1 MVARRLHRGAL
12 RLLTPVET
20 GRARW
25 PGFAACGSRG
35 GMLWSPPFLEQS
47 PMIRRS
53 LLRRSPLTRNSVAF
67 LHDAA
72 MAALSVPLALYLRVG
87 GEVFRYSDYYLFP
100 AMAIFTAVAATV
112 FSFTGL
118 HRGMW
123 RYASMNDLLAITRA
137 VSLTIL
143 IFLPIMFLVT
153 RLDGMPRSTLVINWF
168 VLMALL
174 GAPRFAYRVLKDGG
188 LTHLLERG
196 DPLRASALL
205 IGAEDEAEL
214 FTREMARSPHAP
226 YRVVGIVAVGGD
238 GAARRVGQRIHGVP
252 ILGTLAELPRVIQ
265 RLAARERAPQRLI
278 VTRDD
283 FDREQ
288 MAALLEI
295 AEAHG
300 MTLARL
306 PRLDELQS
314 DPVRQVR
321 PLAPEDLLGRP
332 QTVLDRDAMARLIAG
347 RRVLITGA
355 GGSIGAELA
364 RQVAGFAPSHLAL
377 LDHSEYLLYQV
388 DHEIAGRAP
397 GLSRAAVLADV
408 RDAPRLARVMA
419 EERPELVF
427 HAAALKHV
435 PVAELAPTE
444 SVLTNVIGTRNV
456 AEAARAA
463 GVRAMVLISTDKAVN
478 PTSVLGATKRLAEAY
493 CQALDLAGARAPAA
507 LGAAATRLIVVR
519 FGHVLGSTGSV
530 VPLFQAQLAAGGPLT
545 VTDPAV
551 TRYFMT
557 IAEAV
562 ELVLEA
568 SALGAGAVEP
578 PGAVEPAAERGKV
591 FVLDMGRPVKILD
604 LARQIIRL
612 SGRRPD
618 KDVKILFTGLRQG
631 EKLHEEL
638 SHPGEGLAPTAMPG
652 VLVAGP
658 RTADWPILESALAE
672 LEQTARAG
680 RREATI
686 ALLSRLVPEYQ
697 APAPPQGGRAANA
710 PS

>member
-1 MVARRLHRGAL
+1 MVR
-12 RLLTPVET
+12 P
-20 GRARW
+20 
-25 PGFAACGSRG
+25 C
-35 GMLWSPPFLEQS
+35 LEKP

-53 LLRRSPLTRNSVAF
+53 LLRNTPLTRTTVAF
-67 LHDAA
+67 LHDVA
-72 MAALSVPLALYLRVG
+72 MAAVSVPLALHLRVG
-87 GEVFRYSDYYLFP
+87 GELFRYTEYFLLP
-100 AMAIFTAVAATV
+100 ATAIFTAVAAVV
-112 FSFTGL
+112 FWWTGL
-118 HRGMW
+118 YRGMW

-137 VSLTIL
+137 VTLTIL
-143 IFLPIMFLVT
+143 IFLPIMFLVS
-153 RLDGMPRSTLVINWF
+153 RLDGMPRSALIINWF
-168 VLMALL
+168 VLMTLL
-174 GAPRFAYRVLKDGG
+174 GAPRFAYRVMKDGG
-188 LTHLLERG
+188 PIHLLERG
-196 DPLRASALL
+196 DPLRATALL
-205 IGAEDEAEL
+205 IGAEDAAEL
-214 FTREMARSPHAP
+214 FTREMARSRHAP
-226 YRVVGIVAVGGD
+226 YRVIGIVAVGGER
-238 GAARRVGQRIHGVP
+238 AARRVGQRIHGVP
-252 ILGTLAELPRVIQ
+252 VRGTLDDLPDIIK
-265 RLAARERAPQRLI
+265 RLAAREMAPQRLI

-288 MAALLEI
+288 MTRLLEI

-306 PRLDELQS
+306 PRLDELES
-314 DPVRQVR
+314 DQAPAGRVR
-321 PLAPEDLLGRP
+321 PLAPADLLGRP
-332 QTVLDRDAMARLIAG
+332 QTVLDRAAMARLIEG

-364 RQVAGFAPSHLAL
+364 RQVAGFAPAHLTL
-377 LDHSEYLLYQV
+377 LDHAEFLLYQI
-388 DHEIAGRAP
+388 DQEMAAAAP
-397 GLSRAAVLADV
+397 GLTRRAVLADV
-408 RDAPRLARVMA
+408 RDSGRLAQVLA

-435 PVAELAPTE
+435 PMAEAAPTE

-463 GVRAMVLISTDKAVN
+463 GARAMVLISTDKAVN
-478 PTSVLGATKRLAEAY
+478 PTSVLGASKRLAEAC
-493 CQALDLAGARAPAA
+493 CQALDLAGAQAGGGQA
-507 LGAAATRLIVVR
+507 GSHTRLITVR
-519 FGHVLGSTGSV
+519 FGNVLGSTGSV

-557 IAEAV
+557 VAEAV

-568 SALGAGAVEP
+568 SAFGAGA
-578 PGAVEPAAERGKV
+578 AATPAADPGRGKV

-618 KDVKILFTGLRQG
+618 KDVKIVFTGLRQG

-638 SHPGEGLAPTAMPG
+638 SHQGEGLTPTAMPG

-672 LEQTARAG
+672 LEQTARSG
-680 RREATI
+680 RRDATI
-686 ALLSRLVPEYQ
+686 ALLARLVPEYQ
-697 APAPPQGGRAANA
+697 VPAHQAPGDETPAPPPGGRAAAA
-710 PS
+710 PL

>member
-1 MVARRLHRGAL
+1 MAGRP
-12 RLLTPVET
+12 LL
-20 GRARW
+20 
-25 PGFAACGSRG
+25 
-35 GMLWSPPFLEQS
+35 PFPRQN
-47 PMIRRS
+47 
-53 LLRRSPLTRNSVAF
+53 RNAIAF
-67 LHDAA
+67 LHDLA
-72 MAALSVPLALYLRVG
+72 MAAISLPLSLYLRLG
-87 GEVFRYSDYYLFP
+87 SPLFAYSGDFLLP
-100 AMAIFTAVAATV
+100 ATAIFTAVAGMV
-112 FSFTGL
+112 FWWLGL
-118 HRGMW
+118 YRGVW

-137 VSLTIL
+137 VTLSIL
-143 IFLPIMFLVT
+143 IFLPVMFLVS

-174 GAPRFAYRVLKDGG
+174 GAPRFAYRVMKDGG

-196 DPLRASALL
+196 DPLRASVLL
-205 IGAEDEAEL
+205 IGADDAAEL
-214 FTREMARSPHAP
+214 FTREMARSPQAP
-226 YRVVGIVAVGGD
+226 YRVIGIVAAGD
-238 GAARRVGQRIHGVP
+238 GATRRIGQRIHGVP
-252 ILGTLAELPRVIQ
+252 VLGALDELPDVIE
-265 RLAARERAPQRLI
+265 RLAARETAPQRLI

-283 FDREQ
+283 LDRD
-288 MAALLEI
+288 ALARLLEI

-306 PRLDELQS
+306 PRLAGLESETAAGAQAATK
-314 DPVRQVR
+314 VQ

-332 QTVLDRDAMARLIAG
+332 RTVLDRDAMRRLIQG

-355 GGSIGAELA
+355 GGSIGSELA
-364 RQVAGFAPSHLAL
+364 RQVAGFAPAHLTL
-377 LDHSEYLLYQV
+377 LDVSEFLLYLIDQ
-388 DHEIAGRAP
+388 EMALRAP
-397 GLSRAAVLADV
+397 DLTRRAVLADV
-408 RDAPRLARVMA
+408 RDAGRLARVMA
-419 EERPELVF
+419 AERPELVF

-435 PVAELAPTE
+435 PMTEAEPTE
-444 SVLTNVIGTRNV
+444 AVLTNVIGTRNV

-478 PTSVLGATKRLAEAY
+478 PASVLGASKRLAEAY
-493 CQALDLAGARAPAA
+493 CQALDLAGAREIGSR
-507 LGAAATRLIVVR
+507 GADGTRFVIVR
-519 FGHVLGSTGSV
+519 FGNVLASTGSV

-545 VTDPAV
+545 VTDPEV

-568 SALGAGAVEP
+568 SALGAGDH
-578 PGAVEPAAERGKV
+578 AAGRGKV

-618 KDVKILFTGLRQG
+618 HDVKIVFTGLRPG

-638 SHPGEGLAPTAMPG
+638 SHQGEDLKPTAMPG

-658 RTADWPILESALAE
+658 RSADWPILDSALVE

-680 RREATI
+680 RRDDTI
-686 ALLSRLVPEYQ
+686 SLLARLVPDYR
-697 APAPPQGGRAANA
+697 APAAAGSPASERAAA
-710 PS
+710 SPS